1 MLGTQSLFPFDS
13 DVCTYFYGLIH
24 VRCTKPSSLRRNSPY
39 NTGHVQP
46 APSRNCA
53 SFQLKT
59 SGAEFMEC
67 LPCPQAESDEFL
79 WRIGP
84 LNVYNPK
91 KPDRTYDLDL
101 AHRDDR
107 EVCKVSATRE

>member
-1 MLGTQSLFPFDS
+1 MEGIPCAHPPLG
-13 DVCTYFYGLIH
+13 
-24 VRCTKPSSLRRNSPY
+24 
-39 NTGHVQP
+39 
-46 APSRNCA
+46 
-53 SFQLKT
+53 
-59 SGAEFMEC
+59 
-67 LPCPQAESDEFL
+67 PQAESDEFL

-107 EVCKVSATRE
+107 EVCKVSATREQHGTKRAHAICR